1 MKNIKKYS
9 PPVPHLL
16 QAQQALNLL
25 YAKVAGRPGTG
36 LKNLAKWFYHK
47 VMHPKEADRMANSVD
62 PVQTTPASSP
72 SVCCLGLHCLAKLV
86 CPNI

>member
-16 QAQQALNLL
+16 QAQQALALL

-36 LKNLAKWFYHK
+36 STQPPFAL
-47 VMHPKEADRMANSVD
+47 
-62 PVQTTPASSP
+62 
-72 SVCCLGLHCLAKLV
+72 LGLYQLNTLQFYTIKVLYKMF
-86 CPNI
+86 PFPET